1 MYITDFICTY
11 KRMDSDTDKEYLY
24 KIQMLQAFGL
34 EQWDDRIIEQTI
46 NDLQLQIKDEEQF
59 KLILNAA
66 KKSPKLGM
74 MISLMFQ
81 DNPENDI
88 STINRFD
95 SIIFIMLFN
104 YDLFDLMHK
113 CICEHLNN
121 GFIKRETYEEIM
133 EHLLF

>member
-59 KLILNAA
+59 NALTKKPNYTTAAITQTQIPGEDPVFDEPELNAA
-66 KKSPKLGM
+66 EKKMPGLKQFLG
-74 MISLMFQ
+74 IT
-81 DNPENDI
+81 E
-88 STINRFD
+88 
-95 SIIFIMLFN
+95 
-104 YDLFDLMHK
+104 
-113 CICEHLNN
+113 
-121 GFIKRETYEEIM
+121 
-133 EHLLF
+133 

>member
-1 MYITDFICTY
+1 
-11 KRMDSDTDKEYLY
+11 MDSDTDKEYLY

-46 NDLQLQIKDEEQF
+46 SEVHLRIKNEEQF

-66 KKSPKLGM
+66 KNSPKLGM
-74 MISLMFQ
+74 MVSLMFQ
-81 DNPENDI
+81 DNSGNDI
-88 STINRFD
+88 STIDRFD

-121 GFIKRETYEEIM
+121 GFIKRETYEEMM